1 MSMVEIRSLV
11 YKYGMQ
17 NSNNPDSW
25 EIMFSRYVNE
35 INSQEKSKLLYGLS
49 QVKEPWILERF
60 LGLAKNESNV
70 RSQDYFTVLS
80 YISYN
85 PTGNPLVWNFIRS
98 EWPYLLDRKRC
109 SPSWKKM
116 ERLKNLRKNWR
127 EDSYHV
133 LSVYFCGQQQ
143 PK

>member
-98 EWPYLLDRKRC
+98 EWPYLLDRKRWP
-109 SPSWKKM
+109 PS
-116 ERLKNLRKNWR
+116 
-127 EDSYHV
+127 
-133 LSVYFCGQQQ
+133 
-143 PK
+143 